1 VSDALRIAL
10 VCPSPWPP
18 RDDLAWR
25 VDCEARALARRGHRV
40 TVLASGVTR
49 AAIVEGRRLVRDLL
63 AGNADA
69 LAAEAGEVRV
79 IVIDRAIRTGPR
91 RRAPGPFDARGTLE
105 DALERGGFDVIH
117 LHEPLAPSPALAAIR
132 HVDAVTAVTFHG
144 TEALSAAAFLGP
156 LVERALGRIDVR
168 FVAGDIVRRALEQVL
183 PGDYVAIAAGAEI
196 PSGAT
201 SPANGLVVVA
211 RSRDRAGARFG
222 LAVARALDDD
232 VGPITLLGPAE
243 AGWRTRALV
252 PKALRGRVEVI
263 DDAGPASWEQA
274 LRGGRCV
281 LVTTADDVASPLLAA
296 ARASGAALIAPR
308 GIESDD
314 AATHG
319 GDIVVVPPFSLDAWT
334 AAARSL
340 LKDHEALDA
349 RGNRA
354 RAAFGSRSWD
364 VVAAELEAAYRTAAE
379 QRVHAP
385 DDPRT
390 ARVAVDLRLRPA
402 TDADPQAIAAA
413 CRVAGLGAVVV
424 AAPAGIWIAEEI
436 ARAGQP
442 DLAVVVGQ
450 EILTREGVI
459 IGLFLTS
466 SIADGQTLG
475 ETLGRIQAHGG
486 VSVVPHPATTD
497 APSAR
502 VLRDHADQLDCYEM
516 LRPTATLAELSAAR
530 LAQRLGLLV
539 TAGSGATGVT
549 GIGAPAALMRPFHGP
564 RDFLDALEDAELVRR
579 ARPRRGRRGHGSSSA
594 TNT

>member
-18 RDDLAWR
+18 REDLAWR

-49 AAIVEGRRLVRDLL
+49 AAIVEGRRLVRELL
-63 AGNADA
+63 GGSPDA
-69 LAAEAGEVRV
+69 LAAETGQVRV

-105 DALERGGFDVIH
+105 DALESGGFDVIH
-117 LHEPLAPSPALAAIR
+117 LHEPLAPSPALAAVR
-132 HVDAVTAVTFHG
+132 HADAVTAVTFHG

-168 FVAGDIVRRALEQVL
+168 FVASDIVRRALAQVL
-183 PGDYVAIAAGAEI
+183 PGDYVPLPAGADI
-196 PSGAT
+196 
-201 SPANGLVVVA
+201 PANSPGPADGLVVVA

-222 LAVARALDDD
+222 LAVARALDAD

-263 DDAGPASWEQA
+263 DDAGPTSWEQA

-281 LVTTADDVASPLLAA
+281 LMTTADDVASPLLPA

-314 AATHG
+314 AVAGG
-319 GDIVVVPPFSLDAWT
+319 GDIVVVPPFSLDAWS

-340 LKDHEALDA
+340 LADPETLEA
-349 RGNRA
+349 RGQRA
-354 RAAFGSRSWD
+354 RAAFGARSWD
-364 VVAAELEAAYRTAAE
+364 VVAAELEAEYTTAIA
-379 QRVHAP
+379 RHVHAP
-385 DDPRT
+385 DDPGT
-390 ARVAVDLRLRPA
+390 ARVTVDLRLRPTA
-402 TDADPQAIAAA
+402 DADPVAIADA
-413 CRVAGLGAVVV
+413 CRAAGLGAVVV
-424 AAPAGIWIAEEI
+424 AAAAGIWIAEEV

-442 DLAVVVGQ
+442 DLAVVIGQ
-450 EILTREGVI
+450 EIQTREGVI
-459 IGLFLTS
+459 VGLFLTS
-466 SIADGQTLG
+466 SVPDGQSLG
-475 ETLGRIQAHGG
+475 DTLGRIQAQGG
-486 VSVVPHPATTD
+486 VSLVPHPATTD
-497 APSAR
+497 APTAQ
-502 VLRDHADQLDCYEM
+502 VLRSHADQIDCYEM
-516 LRPTATLAELSAAR
+516 IRPTATLAELSAAR
-530 LAQRLGLLV
+530 LAQRVGLLV
-539 TAGSGATGVT
+539 TAGSGAPGVT
-549 GIGAPAALMRPFHGP
+549 GIGAPAVLMRPFHGP

-579 ARPRRGRRGHGSSSA
+579 ARPRRGRRGHGTSST